1 MASGRYSRYN
11 SKYILSEKHMDTEK
25 GVITERDF
33 GTLGERQR
41 LEKGKRMLYTDSN
54 FIFTVN
60 KFGHTAKKHNL
71 GKWAGYYTYQDVIN
85 TNGDVNE
92 VKVSYKSQDL
102 RDFAYYG
109 SCAEL
114 IRTSIENIAHEF
126 PGRITTTDI
135 KFKIDDEFGEE
146 HETGEY
152 IIYNPF
158 EIDLHHNNVVLEK
171 YDNVLRYLSVSWPD
185 YIIKTKD
192 ENGEYTVVNTI
203 TSYTITEPEKEVMS
217 HEKFREL
224 GYNYILYNGTLLE
237 WNEEEQK
244 YIPVEVSECS
254 TYYIKCGEYIRQGDS
269 YYKWSEELGTYE
281 EIVVSVVC
289 YELYR
294 KFAKIVIGLSNDTEI
309 TINGYREGNG
319 FIFASDTECI
329 IQPKEEYI
337 EEYFSGLDGI
347 EALLLTRETDP
358 LYTNRFLT
366 PQRMPNGLYNYVYKT
381 YTWPSDDYCINV
393 TSPMFFDYVNT
404 LSTTAEMLDESDCD
418 AIWRCMTHEAIQ
430 NFDWSY
436 RAEYN
441 DNDTE
446 DNIEGGNRMKSVLR
460 WMGRVFDDV
469 KRSCDGI
476 RFTTTVTL
484 NGNNNVASAEIS
496 DKTDI
501 RGWENTSTIYQYY
514 FYRKIAME
522 DIPSGYTPTV
532 LPLVPTEVDYDSP
545 RYVAVYE
552 DMTDLVYYEKATVD
566 PSLIFIT
573 DAYLNPNN
581 VTKKDTWVSGAY
593 CYNYTG
599 TDAASGSNKG
609 GEYCYVYQKLTGT
622 PTIAKYYNEKY
633 DCYSELPITES
644 YWNSQNTYARVPIR
658 GRESSPEVIRV
669 PLPNGGFNYYQKVK
683 NFDNSGY
690 LHDIWYQTRNHNAIG
705 TSENDLDFQRKLYV
719 LGDRILSSK
728 GTRESIEML
737 MSLFGLGIGEYDESS
752 SDFVNGD
759 FSINEEY
766 RKSNHV
772 KATDLFYYYIADS
785 DESAVEWDDSNTF
798 ETIPLNS
805 TAESV
810 TPIRVGD
817 DEDGYRYFTLHSDT
831 WYNAITRV
839 NMNKG
844 LRPEYETVF
853 SGVPLEQFGD
863 YIMPYYY
870 NDRYYDSDI
879 IFQSKGGWA
888 KSGTDIKDL
897 NTYTETVSY
906 LHIKPNVTELLNLLS
921 TEVKNGDIYYVSDTT
936 DYADFAGE
944 TPADLSHYFKL
955 IDDYTPSDI
964 ESWRYIPAT
973 ESIRY
978 NSYTSPDGTI
988 THDDYLRV
996 MYLENI
1002 LSTNDGNNPHCGYG
1016 EYDMG
1021 EEYMEY
1027 MAKPFKYTY
1036 DNADGTVSQDIIDMA
1051 YQIAFSVEKE
1061 YDSDKIKRYGS
1072 YVKYEKGNYGY
1083 TRKVY
1088 TIEENSPIINSKVVT
1103 ITNHLVSNSYKQ
1115 YFKNVILPY
1124 LLQVIPSTTIL
1135 ILKGFEMI
1143 DEREAIFYDI
1153 QANVCGEGTVSG
1165 TGRYVDTS
1173 NTTLVAIAADGYHFV
1188 GWAKGESCDGEIIE
1202 TGNTLINTVHGDA
1215 TYTAVFEKNCNI
1227 YIGCEES
1234 CGVQFDSDSEDT
1246 CSVVFLTDTEDDN

>member
-1 MASGRYSRYN
+1 
-11 SKYILSEKHMDTEK
+11 MDTEK

-71 GKWAGYYTYQDVIN
+71 GKWAGFYTYQDVVN
-85 TNGDVNE
+85 ANGDVNE
-92 VKVSYKSQDL
+92 VKVNYKSQDL

-114 IRTSIENIAHEF
+114 IRTSIENIVHEF

-135 KFKIDDEFGEE
+135 KFKVDDEFGVE

-158 EIDLHHNNVVLEK
+158 EIDMHHNNVVLEK
-171 YDNVLRYLSVSWPD
+171 YDNALRYLSVSWPD
-185 YIIKTKD
+185 YIVKTKD
-192 ENGEYTVVNTI
+192 ANGEYNTVSTI

-224 GYNYILYNGTLLE
+224 GYDYILYNGTLLV
-237 WNEEEQK
+237 WNEDEQK
-244 YIPVEVSECS
+244 YIPVEVSECA

-294 KFAKIVIGLSNDTEI
+294 KFAKIIIDLSDGSQI
-309 TINGYREGNG
+309 IINGYREGNG

-337 EEYFSGLDGI
+337 EEYFNGLDGI
-347 EALLLTRETDP
+347 EALLLTRESNP
-358 LYTNRFLT
+358 LYTNKFLT
-366 PQRMPNGLYNYVYKT
+366 PQRMPNGFYNYVYKT
-381 YTWPSDDYCINV
+381 YTWPSDGYCINV

-404 LSTTAEMLDESDCD
+404 LSTTAEMFDESECD
-418 AIWRCMTHEAIQ
+418 AIWRCMTHEAIH
-430 NFDWSY
+430 NFDWNY
-436 RAEYN
+436 RAEYD

-446 DNIEGGNRMKSVLR
+446 DNIEGGERMKSVLR

-484 NGNNNVASAEIS
+484 DGNNNVASAEIS

-514 FYRKIAME
+514 FYRQIDE
-522 DIPSGYTPTV
+522 SEIEEGYTPTV
-532 LPLVPTEVDYDSP
+532 LPLVPTEVEYDSP
-545 RYVAVYE
+545 RYIAVY
-552 DMTDLVYYEKATVD
+552 DNMTDLLYYERSTVD

-573 DAYLNPNN
+573 EEYLNPDN
-581 VTKKDTWVSGAY
+581 VAKKDTWSS
-593 CYNYTG
+593 TML
-599 TDAASGSNKG
+599 G
-609 GEYCYVYQKLTGT
+609 GYVYQKLIGT
-622 PTIAKYYNEKY
+622 PTTVKYYNEEG
-633 DCYSELPITES
+633 DCYTELPVTDG
-644 YWNSQNTYARVPIR
+644 YWNEQNTLTKVPAYAK
-658 GRESSPEVIRV
+658 EDSPELIRII
-669 PLPNGGFNYYQKVK
+669 LDNGDFNYYQKVTS
-683 NFDNSGY
+683 FDNDRY
-690 LHDIWYQTRNHNAIG
+690 LHDIWYQTRNYNSVG
-705 TSENDLDFQRKLYV
+705 TSENDLEFQRKLYV
-719 LGDRILSSK
+719 LGDRIFATK
-728 GTRESIEML
+728 GTKESIEML
-737 MSLFGLGIGEYDESS
+737 MGLFGLGVDTH
-752 SDFVNGD
+752 D
-759 FSINEEY
+759 FSIDEEY
-766 RKSNHV
+766 RTSNRV
-772 KATDLFYYYIADS
+772 NANDLFYYYLADS
-785 DESAVEWDDSNTF
+785 DESAATWDASNTF
-798 ETIPLNS
+798 DSIPLNS
-805 TAESV
+805 TPNSV
-810 TPIRVGD
+810 TPIRVGND
-817 DEDGYRYFTLHSDT
+817 DDGYRYFTLHSDT
-831 WYNAITRV
+831 WYDAINKV

-870 NDRYYDSDI
+870 NDRYYDSDM

-888 KSGTDIKDL
+888 KSGTDANDL
-897 NTYTETVSY
+897 NSYTETVSY

-921 TEVKNGDIYYVSDTT
+921 TEVKNGDIYYVSDIT
-936 DYADFAGE
+936 DYADFVGE
-944 TPADLSHYFKL
+944 TPADISHYFKL
-955 IDDYTPSDI
+955 IDEYTPSEI

-978 NSYTSPDGTI
+978 NGYTSPDGVI

-996 MYLENI
+996 VYLESI
-1002 LSTNDGNNPHCGYG
+1002 ISTNDGNNPHCGYG

-1021 EEYMEY
+1021 DEYMEY

-1036 DNADGTVSQDIIDMA
+1036 ENADSTVNQDIIDMA
-1051 YQIAFSVEKE
+1051 YQIQFSVVKQ
-1061 YDSDKIKRYGS
+1061 YDNDKIKKNSS
-1072 YVKYEKGNYGY
+1072 YVRFTVNATDGGY
-1083 TRKVY
+1083 IKEVVDE
-1088 TIEENSPIINSKVVT
+1088 TITEPIINSKVVT
-1103 ITNHLVSNSYKQ
+1103 ITNHLINNTYKE

-1143 DEREAIFYDI
+1143 DEREATFYNI
-1153 QANVCGEGTVSG
+1153 QANVCGDGTVSG
-1165 TGRYVDTS
+1165 TGSYVDTS
-1173 NTTLVAIAADGYHFV
+1173 NTSLVATSGEGYHFI
-1188 GWAKGESCDGEIIE
+1188 GWVDGEDCDGEIIE
-1202 TGNTLINTVHGDA
+1202 TGNTLIVPVHGDA
-1215 TYTAVFEKNCNI
+1215 TYTAVFEQNCKI
-1227 YIGCEES
+1227 YIGCEDS
-1234 CGVQFDSDSEDT
+1234 CGIKFDSDSEEV
-1246 CSVVFLTDTEDDN
+1246 CSVVFLTDIEED